1 MRGVFYRGLTPGGMI
16 EPMAKPIVKIAQQ
29 VLDSQMPDE
38 SAQKLAR
45 YVIKTEAAKAT
56 AAPPTPK
63 PDEPKRRTSTSKG
76 GRTRLLK
83 H

>member
-1 MRGVFYRGLTPGGMI
+1 MI
-16 EPMAKPIVKIAQQ
+16 GPMAKPIVKIAQQ

-45 YVIKTEAAKAT
+45 YVIKNERAAARAKT
-56 AAPPTPK
+56 VE
-63 PDEPKRRTSTSKG
+63 EPKRRTSTSKG
-76 GRTRLLK
+76 GRTRLLN

>member
-1 MRGVFYRGLTPGGMI
+1 MI
-16 EPMAKPIVKIAQQ
+16 EAMAKPIVKIAQQ

-45 YVIKTEAAKAT
+45 YVIRSERAAERS
-56 AAPPTPK
+56 K
-63 PDEPKRRTSTSKG
+63 PADEPKRRTSTSKS
-76 GRTRLLK
+76 GRTRLLR